1 MRPAVRAGMTAEPA
15 VDTGRDPASFRP
27 DSVPSVGARGAGQ
40 RTGAAS
46 VF

>member
-1 MRPAVRAGMTAEPA
+1 MSYAVRAGMTAAPA
-15 VDTGRDPASFRP
+15 AKAGPDPASFRP